1 MGLFKLFVFKI
12 FACIYI
18 VIASLTLISCGKNID
33 DVKQQGDL
41 IVLTRNAPTTWYQ
54 GRDGTLGF
62 EHDLVLSYAKYHNLK
77 VRFKLVD
84 DFEDLLTAIQTG
96 DAHIAAAGI
105 TKTSQRESQGYLFG
119 PEYQQVNQQVVCRR
133 SLKALPKT
141 IDDLTLRKITVIS
154 GSSYNEAL
162 LKLKSK
168 HSKLAWNVVSDVSTE
183 QLLEQAWKKEIDCT
197 VADSNIIK
205 ISRRYYPELA
215 TTISVTK
222 NESLAWVVSPKWK
235 GLAGDIEDWLDDIK
249 ESGEYA
255 KIEERY
261 YGHIQLYDF
270 VDNRSFNRRI
280 HSRLPKYRKYF
291 KISAKKYN
299 LPWTL
304 LAAQA
309 YQESH
314 WNPRAKSPTG
324 VRGMMMLTLNTA
336 KSVGVKSRLDPVQSI
351 NGGAKYLN
359 KMMKRIPEDVLG
371 EDKLWYALAS
381 YNVGFGHL
389 KDAMILAKQKG
400 LDETQWV
407 NLKTVLPLLSN
418 KKYYKKLKYG
428 YARGSEPVRYV
439 QRIRG
444 YQQVLEQVLVANAS
458 SLILS
463 NK

>member
-1 MGLFKLFVFKI
+1 MRLFKLFVLKI
-12 FACIYI
+12 RACIYI
-18 VIASLTLISCGKNID
+18 VIASLALISCGKNID

-54 GRDGTLGF
+54 GRDGVLGF
-62 EHDLVLSYAKYHNLK
+62 EHDLVLSYAKYNDLK
-77 VRFKLVD
+77 VSFKFTD
-84 DFEDLLTAIQTG
+84 DLESLLTAIQKG
-96 DAHIAAAGI
+96 EAHIAAAGI
-105 TKTSQRESQGYLFG
+105 TKTSERENQGYLFG

-141 IDDLTLRKITVIS
+141 IDDLTLRKITVIA

-168 HSKLAWNVVSDVSTE
+168 YSKLTWNVVSDVSTE

-222 NESLAWVVSPKWK
+222 NESLAWVISPKWK
-235 GLAGDIEDWLDDIK
+235 GLTGDIEDWLESIK

-255 KIEERY
+255 EIEERY
-261 YGHIQLYDF
+261 YGHIKQYDF

-280 HSRLPKYRKYF
+280 HSRLPKYRKHF
-291 KISAKKYN
+291 KSSAKKYN

-359 KMMKRIPEDVLG
+359 KMVRRIPKDVLG
-371 EDKLWYALAS
+371 EDKIWYALAA

-400 LDETQWV
+400 LDATQWV

-444 YQQVLEQVLVANAS
+444 YQQVLYQALESKTLALVK
-458 SLILS
+458 S
-463 NK
+463 N